1 MFPNTLSIRDDS
13 YAYEIERQNREKVG
27 KVTDERKIKLQEQ
40 EDAQNTLNE
49 CKAEREKRLEEIEKM
64 IENKK
69 ESLESSKAN

>member
-1 MFPNTLSIRDDS
+1 M
-13 YAYEIERQNREKVG
+13 ERQNRENVS
-27 KVTDERKIKLQEQ
+27 KVTGERKIKLQEQ

-69 ESLESSKAN
+69 VSLESSKAN